1 MQKSQKVIKPYRL
14 SLLEFLWV
22 ASLFLTAC
30 QPAAPQST
38 GPVRVMAAETFLGD
52 IAQNVAGDRL
62 QVGNLLPVGVDPH
75 EYQPKPRDVA
85 RLAEAQVLI
94 VNGLG
99 YETWLQKTLDSLGG
113 HRLLIIATDGLVPA
127 SDPSGEHPQGDPHL
141 WMDPLNAIHYV
152 DQIRDGLS
160 QADPAGKD
168 SYISNA
174 EAYIT
179 KLQALDRWVK
189 DQVSQLP
196 PERRLLVTNHDALGY
211 FAKAYG
217 FKIAGAV
224 IPGVSSDASPTAR
237 QLASLIDT
245 IRSSIAPA
253 IFLNFGDNQKL
264 AQQIAS
270 ETGVKVIT
278 DLYVESLSG
287 PGGPAPTYID
297 MIQHDVTVMLDA
309 LK

>member
-1 MQKSQKVIKPYRL
+1 
-14 SLLEFLWV
+14 
-22 ASLFLTAC
+22 
-30 QPAAPQST
+30 
-38 GPVRVMAAETFLGD
+38 MAAETFLGD
-52 IAQNVAGDRL
+52 MAQNVAGERL
-62 QVGNLLPVGVDPH
+62 QVGNLLPVAVDPH
-75 EYQPKPRDVA
+75 EYQPKPLDIT
-85 RLAEAQVLI
+85 RLAETQVLI

-113 HRLLIIATDGLVPA
+113 QRLLIVATAGLVPA
-127 SDPSGEHPQGDPHL
+127 ADPTGVHPQGDPHL
-141 WMDPLNAIHYV
+141 WMDPLNAIQYV
-152 DQIRDGLS
+152 NQIRDGLS

-168 SYISNA
+168 TYTSNA
-174 EAYIT
+174 KAYIV
-179 KLQALDRWVK
+179 KLQTLDKWVK

-217 FKIAGAV
+217 FKIVGAV
-224 IPGVSSDASPTAR
+224 IPGVSSESSPTAR
-237 QLASLIDT
+237 QLADLIDT
-245 IRSSIAPA
+245 IRNSSAPA

-270 ETGVKVIT
+270 ETGIKVIT

-287 PGGPAPTYID
+287 PDGPAATYID